1 MDLDTKRLLITDITY
16 NYLQIMRFRCS
27 MVGDDR
33 VEKPSCAA
41 VLCVVLGLGWGGPRV
56 SGPKGYTQL
65 EGR

>member
-41 VLCVVLGLGWGGPRV
+41 VLCVVLGLGWGGSPGVWPQGIHPVR
-56 SGPKGYTQL
+56 G
-65 EGR
+65 